1 MWYFFLWIWLFS
13 KCNPAIFVTLHWKH
27 CFHLCMDDVYFLF
40 RFTRPKNT
48 DQTNYYLFNQP
59 TNQPTYRPPPAQ
71 MATRIGPELLL
82 KKSGIQGSNLFVIIY
97 ILIEPTLI
105 FAISYIAFLYSFD
118 LFCWFFLL
126 MIIFELPNFHQ
137 IKEAP
142 PTYHLQTPYL

>member
-71 MATRIGPELLL
+71 LTTRIGPELLL
-82 KKSGIQGSNLFVIIY
+82 NKKWHSGFEPMCHNIHSDWTHTDFRYFVY
-97 ILIEPTLI
+97 SLLI
-105 FAISYIAFLYSFD
+105 FLWPVLLIFFINDYIWAAKFPS
-118 LFCWFFLL
+118 
-126 MIIFELPNFHQ
+126 N
-137 IKEAP
+137 
-142 PTYHLQTPYL
+142 